1 MWCFTSTIELGDSKD
16 KYIMDD
22 FFKELETII
31 DKTTLNNIMNT
42 MNNFSKIIFG
52 KDIDVNNSMEHMYQE
67 AIANIISQ
75 HISKK

>member
-1 MWCFTSTIELGDSKD
+1 MISL
-16 KYIMDD
+16 
-22 FFKELETII
+22 TII

-42 MNNFSKIIFG
+42 MNNFSKIIFE

-75 HISKK
+75 HISKKK